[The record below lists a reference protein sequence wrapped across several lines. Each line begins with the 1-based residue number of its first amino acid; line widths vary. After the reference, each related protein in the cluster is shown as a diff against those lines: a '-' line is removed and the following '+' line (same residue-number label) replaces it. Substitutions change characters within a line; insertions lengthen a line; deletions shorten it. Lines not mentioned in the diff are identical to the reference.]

1 MRLHPNEYA
10 DSPKNDK
17 CHQIANK
24 IPVIMTFMTKHQPKR
39 KGENSDHHFVEKRT
53 DAFFGCISYLSKK
66 CWRLN
71 WRKHFKHSQIDVHDN
86 RQEKFQSL
94 FISEKIVVQFR
105 WNKYFQEVSQNL
117 IRKFNCFS
125 IQGKINNYQKDNW
138 KWSHCWGRQKNV
150 ATYWITGRQTLFFIT
165 WKNHNWHLSASCIIK
180 TCLKEKTF
188 YDTLRAFYIS

>member
-66 CWRLN
+66 C
-71 WRKHFKHSQIDVHDN
+71 
-86 RQEKFQSL
+86 
-94 FISEKIVVQFR
+94 
-105 WNKYFQEVSQNL
+105 
-117 IRKFNCFS
+117 
-125 IQGKINNYQKDNW
+125 
-138 KWSHCWGRQKNV
+138 
-150 ATYWITGRQTLFFIT
+150 
-165 WKNHNWHLSASCIIK
+165 
-180 TCLKEKTF
+180 
-188 YDTLRAFYIS
+188 